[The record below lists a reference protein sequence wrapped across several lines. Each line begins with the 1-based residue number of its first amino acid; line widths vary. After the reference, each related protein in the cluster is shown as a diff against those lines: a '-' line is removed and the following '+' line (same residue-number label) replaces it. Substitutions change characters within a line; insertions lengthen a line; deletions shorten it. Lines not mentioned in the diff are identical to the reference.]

1 MKTQM
6 QRRNQRFMLIG
17 CGIALVVATLLSPW
31 ASSQP
36 DGLDRVAQDQ
46 GFEAEA
52 MVPAPAQKLPFYQL
66 FDQYALRG
74 SPAAIAPS
82 LAGLVGVCVCFGA
95 AWGLGKWAIARPQ
108 PNSRDRRVRGR
119 E

>member
-1 MKTQM
+1 MKQ
-6 QRRNQRFMLIG
+6 QHQSFMVIG
-17 CGIALVVATLLSPW
+17 LGIALAVATLLSPW

-52 MVPAPAQKLPFYQL
+52 MVPAPAQKLPFYQV

-74 SPAAIAPS
+74 SPEAIAPS
-82 LAGLVGVCVCFGA
+82 LAGLVGACVCFGL
-95 AWGLGKWAIARPQ
+95 AWGLGKLATAPPQ
-108 PNSRDRRVRGR
+108 PNPLSRRVRGR